1 LNICLSSFVPADIR
15 LYLMAGLISS
25 DEGAVIS
32 AIQGFET
39 DVRVVKNII
48 YGLFTNDASDAD
60 QPEIS

>member
-1 LNICLSSFVPADIR
+1 
-15 LYLMAGLISS
+15 MAGLISS